1 MSPLLECQIKEIPR
15 SIKGLFKDTTV
26 RQPSGLSLV
35 ITVHDIVHDVRLYQ
49 INQNIEKQSSNIV

>member
-26 RQPSGLSLV
+26 RSSSGLSLV
-35 ITVHDIVHDVRLYQ
+35 LTVHIVHDVCLYER
-49 INQNIEKQSSNIV
+49 NQNIEKQSSITV

>member
-26 RQPSGLSLV
+26 RSSSGLSLV
-35 ITVHDIVHDVRLYQ
+35 ITVHIAHNVRIYE

>member
-26 RQPSGLSLV
+26 RSSTGLSIV
-35 ITVHDIVHDVRLYQ
+35 ITVHFVHDVRLYE